1 MAPKLKLYYM
11 FQSPP
16 CRVVMMVLDMLKLKY
31 EAVVIDLL
39 KGQGKTPEYLE
50 VLIIFSYVY
59 ISTSE
64 NMYCAIEI
72 LKC

>member
-1 MAPKLKLYYM
+1 
-11 FQSPP
+11 
-16 CRVVMMVLDMLKLKY
+16 MMVLDMLKLKY
-31 EAVVIDLL
+31 EAMVIDLL

-59 ISTSE
+59 ISTSV